1 MEFWKFDIL
10 KYIELGLL
18 LLKVTSDIKR
28 NEILRIGYIV
38 ILYDLNYI
46 LYTQYIY
53 IYCDQLK
60 EIE

>member
-18 LLKVTSDIKR
+18 LLKVASDIKR
-28 NEILRIGYIV
+28 NEILRIEYIV